1 MMRFKKN
8 CSILVQVEFE
18 LLKAEFRLMKGFRK
32 QMKLHV
38 KDLLGAYI

>member
-1 MMRFKKN
+1 MIYDVIKQIV

-18 LLKAEFRLMKGFRK
+18 LLKAEFRWMKGFRK

-38 KDLLGAYI
+38 KGLL